1 MNRTKLEKAVLYA
14 IAIITVLCS
23 ALPFVWVLMTSVKS
37 PEQIFNTSQII
48 PTYITF
54 DNFKQ
59 VLFHSNFIRYFINS
73 AVISVQVTIIS
84 MLFAVMAA
92 YGFCR
97 YHIMG
102 CDRIKLGILF
112 TKMFPGVLLS
122 IPYYVIMKKMGL
134 IDTHLGLVIINC
146 SFVLPFAVW
155 NMCTFFL
162 QIPWEVEEAALVDG
176 CNRFQAFTKTIFP
189 LAKPG
194 ISATTLYCFLMSWD
208 EYMYANTFINT
219 TLKKT
224 VQVGIRD
231 YIGEFST
238 DWGPLMAAVILSL
251 IPVIIF
257 FVVVQE
263 NLVGGLSAGA
273 VKGSA
278 I

>member
-1 MNRTKLEKAVLYA
+1 MKRTKLEMAVLYA
-14 IAIITVLCS
+14 VAIITVLCS

-54 DNFKQ
+54 KNFSE
-59 VLFHSNFIRYFINS
+59 VLFHSNFVRYFINS
-73 AVISVQVTIIS
+73 AVISVQVTVIS

-251 IPVIIF
+251 IPVIVF
-257 FVVVQE
+257 FVFVQD

-273 VKGSA
+273 VKG
-278 I
+278 

>member
-1 MNRTKLEKAVLYA
+1 MKRTKLEMAVLYA

-54 DNFKQ
+54 KNFSE
-59 VLFHSNFIRYFINS
+59 VLFHSNFVRYFINS
-73 AVISVQVTIIS
+73 AVISVQVTVIS

-176 CNRFQAFTKTIFP
+176 CNRFQAFTRTIFP

-251 IPVIIF
+251 IPVIVFFIF
-257 FVVVQE
+257 VQD

-273 VKGSA
+273 VKG
-278 I
+278 

>member
-1 MNRTKLEKAVLYA
+1 MKRTKPELAILY
-14 IAIITVLCS
+14 ILSVIIV
-23 ALPFVWVLMTSVKS
+23 AYAFLPFLWVFMTALKS
-37 PEQIFNTSQII
+37 PEQIFNMNQII

-59 VLFHSNFIRYFINS
+59 VLFHSNFAKYFLNS
-73 AVISVQVTIIS
+73 AVISIVVTMVS

-97 YHIMG
+97 YHIAGAEKM
-102 CDRIKLGILF
+102 KMGILF

-134 IDTHLGLVIINC
+134 VDTHTGLIILNC

-155 NMCTFFL
+155 NMCTFFV
-162 QIPWEVEEAALVDG
+162 QIPWEIEEAALVDG
-176 CNRFQAFTKTIFP
+176 CNRFQAFVKTIFP
-189 LAKPG
+189 MAKPG

-208 EYMYANTFINT
+208 EFMYANTFIST
-219 TLKKT
+219 TMKKT

-231 YIGEFST
+231 YIGEYST
-238 DWGPLMAAVILSL
+238 EWGPLMAAVILSL
-251 IPVIIF
+251 IPVIVF
-257 FVVVQE
+257 FVFVQD

-273 VKGSA
+273 VKG
-278 I
+278 

>member
-48 PTYITF
+48 PTYIAF

-73 AVISVQVTIIS
+73 AVISVQVTVIS

-257 FVVVQE
+257 FVFVQD

-273 VKGSA
+273 VKG
-278 I
+278 

>member
-1 MNRTKLEKAVLYA
+1 MRRTKLELTILYILSVI
-14 IAIITVLCS
+14 IA
-23 ALPFVWVLMTSVKS
+23 AYAFLPFLWVFLTALKS
-37 PEQIFNTSQII
+37 PEQIYNMNQII

-59 VLFHSNFIRYFINS
+59 VLFQSNFARYFLNS
-73 AVISVQVTIIS
+73 AVISVVVTLIS

-102 CDRIKLGILF
+102 AEKMKMGILF

-122 IPYYVIMKKMGL
+122 IPYYVIMRKLNL
-134 IDTHLGLVIINC
+134 IDTHTGLIILNC

-155 NMCTFFL
+155 NMCTFFV
-162 QIPWEVEEAALVDG
+162 QIPWEIEEAALVDG
-176 CNRFQAFTKTIFP
+176 CNRFQAFVKTIFP

-208 EYMYANTFINT
+208 EFMYANTFIST
-219 TLKKT
+219 AMKKT

-231 YIGEFST
+231 YIGEYST

-251 IPVIIF
+251 VPVIIF
-257 FVVVQE
+257 FVFVQD

-273 VKGSA
+273 VKG
-278 I
+278 

>member
-1 MNRTKLEKAVLYA
+1 MRRTKLELTVLYILSVI
-14 IAIITVLCS
+14 IA
-23 ALPFVWVLMTSVKS
+23 AYAFLPFLWVFLTALKS
-37 PEQIFNTSQII
+37 PEQIYNINQII

-59 VLFHSNFIRYFINS
+59 VLFQSNFARYFFNS
-73 AVISVQVTIIS
+73 AVISLVVTLIS

-102 CDRIKLGILF
+102 AEKMKMGILF

-122 IPYYVIMKKMGL
+122 IPYYVIMRKLNL
-134 IDTHLGLVIINC
+134 IDTHTGLIILNC

-155 NMCTFFL
+155 NMCTFFV
-162 QIPWEVEEAALVDG
+162 QIPWEIEEAALVDG
-176 CNRFQAFTKTIFP
+176 CNRFQAFMKTIFP

-208 EYMYANTFINT
+208 EFMYANTFIST
-219 TLKKT
+219 AMKKT

-231 YIGEFST
+231 YIGEYST

-251 IPVIIF
+251 VPVIIF
-257 FVVVQE
+257 FVFVQD

-273 VKGSA
+273 VKG
-278 I
+278 

>member
-73 AVISVQVTIIS
+73 AVISVQVTVIS

-122 IPYYVIMKKMGL
+122 IPYYVIMKKMGR

-257 FVVVQE
+257 FVFVQD

-273 VKGSA
+273 VKG
-278 I
+278 

>member
-1 MNRTKLEKAVLYA
+1 MISIAVTL
-14 IAIITVLCS
+14 
-23 ALPFVWVLMTSVKS
+23 
-37 PEQIFNTSQII
+37 
-48 PTYITF
+48 
-54 DNFKQ
+54 
-59 VLFHSNFIRYFINS
+59 
-73 AVISVQVTIIS
+73 IS
-84 MLFAVMAA
+84 MVFAVMAA

-102 CDRIKLGILF
+102 SERIKMGILF

-155 NMCTFFL
+155 NMCTFFA
-162 QIPWEVEEAALVDG
+162 QMPWEIEEAALVDG
-176 CNRFQAFTKTIFP
+176 CNRFQAFTRVIFP

-208 EYMYANTFINT
+208 EFMYANTFINT
-219 TLKKT
+219 AVKKT

-231 YIGEFST
+231 YIGEYST
-238 DWGPLMAAVILSL
+238 EWGPLMAAVILSL
-251 IPVIIF
+251 IPVIVF
-257 FVVVQE
+257 FVFVQD

-273 VKGSA
+273 VKG
-278 I
+278 

>member
-1 MNRTKLEKAVLYA
+1 MKRTKLEMAVLYA

-54 DNFKQ
+54 KNFSE
-59 VLFHSNFIRYFINS
+59 VLFHSNFVRYFINS
-73 AVISVQVTIIS
+73 AVISVQVTVIS

-102 CDRIKLGILF
+102 CDLIKLGILF

-251 IPVIIF
+251 IPVIVF
-257 FVVVQE
+257 FVFVQD

-273 VKGSA
+273 VKG
-278 I
+278 

>member
-1 MNRTKLEKAVLYA
+1 MRRTKLELTVLYILSVI
-14 IAIITVLCS
+14 IA
-23 ALPFVWVLMTSVKS
+23 AYAFLPFLWVFLTALKS
-37 PEQIFNTSQII
+37 PEQIYNMNQII
-48 PTYITF
+48 PTYITL

-59 VLFHSNFIRYFINS
+59 VLFQSNFARYFFNS
-73 AVISVQVTIIS
+73 AVISLVVTLIS

-102 CDRIKLGILF
+102 AEKMKMGILF

-122 IPYYVIMKKMGL
+122 IPYYVIMRKLNL
-134 IDTHLGLVIINC
+134 IDTHTGLIILNC
-146 SFVLPFAVW
+146 SFVLPCAVW
-155 NMCTFFL
+155 TMCTFFV
-162 QIPWEVEEAALVDG
+162 QIPWEIEEAALVDG
-176 CNRFQAFTKTIFP
+176 CNRFQAFMKTIFP

-208 EYMYANTFINT
+208 EFMYANTFIST
-219 TLKKT
+219 AMKKT

-231 YIGEFST
+231 YIGEYST

-251 IPVIIF
+251 VPVIIF
-257 FVVVQE
+257 FVFVQD

-273 VKGSA
+273 VKG
-278 I
+278 

>member
-1 MNRTKLEKAVLYA
+1 MKRTKLEMAVLYA

-54 DNFKQ
+54 KNFSE
-59 VLFHSNFIRYFINS
+59 VLFHSNFVRYFINS
-73 AVISVQVTIIS
+73 AVISVQVTVIS

-176 CNRFQAFTKTIFP
+176 CNRFQAFTRTIFP

-251 IPVIIF
+251 IPVIVF
-257 FVVVQE
+257 FVFVQD

-273 VKGSA
+273 VKG
-278 I
+278 

>member
-257 FVVVQE
+257 FVFVLD

-273 VKGSA
+273 VKG
-278 I
+278 

>member
-1 MNRTKLEKAVLYA
+1 MRRTKLELTVLYILSVI
-14 IAIITVLCS
+14 IA
-23 ALPFVWVLMTSVKS
+23 AYAFLPFLWVFLTALKS
-37 PEQIFNTSQII
+37 PEQIYNMNQII

-59 VLFHSNFIRYFINS
+59 VLFQSNFARYFFNS
-73 AVISVQVTIIS
+73 AVISVVVTLIS

-102 CDRIKLGILF
+102 AEKMKMGILF

-122 IPYYVIMKKMGL
+122 IPYYGIMRKLNL
-134 IDTHLGLVIINC
+134 IDTHTGLIILNC

-155 NMCTFFL
+155 NMCTFFV
-162 QIPWEVEEAALVDG
+162 QIPWEIEEAALVDG
-176 CNRFQAFTKTIFP
+176 CNRFQAFMKTIFP

-208 EYMYANTFINT
+208 EFMYANTFIST
-219 TLKKT
+219 AVKKT

-231 YIGEFST
+231 YIGEYST

-251 IPVIIF
+251 VPVIIF
-257 FVVVQE
+257 FVFVQD

-273 VKGSA
+273 VKG
-278 I
+278 

>member
-1 MNRTKLEKAVLYA
+1 MKRTKLELAVLY
-14 IAIITVLCS
+14 ILSVIIV
-23 ALPFVWVLMTSVKS
+23 AYAFLPFLWVFMTALKS
-37 PEQIFNTSQII
+37 PEQIFNMNQII

-59 VLFHSNFIRYFINS
+59 VLFHSNFARYFLNS
-73 AVISVQVTIIS
+73 AVISIVVTIIS

-97 YHIMG
+97 YHIVGAEKVKM
-102 CDRIKLGILF
+102 GILF

-122 IPYYVIMKKMGL
+122 IPYYVIMRKLGL
-134 IDTHLGLVIINC
+134 IDTHTGLIILNC

-155 NMCTFFL
+155 NMCTFFV
-162 QIPWEVEEAALVDG
+162 QIPWEIEEAALVDG
-176 CNRFQAFTKTIFP
+176 CNRFQAFVKTIFP
-189 LAKPG
+189 MAKPG

-208 EYMYANTFINT
+208 EFMYANTFIST
-219 TLKKT
+219 AMKKT

-231 YIGEFST
+231 YIGEYST
-238 DWGPLMAAVILSL
+238 EWGPLMAAVILSL

-257 FVVVQE
+257 FVFVQD

-273 VKGSA
+273 VKG
-278 I
+278 

>member
-257 FVVVQE
+257 FVFVQD

>member
-1 MNRTKLEKAVLYA
+1 MKRTKLELAILYILSVI
-14 IAIITVLCS
+14 IA
-23 ALPFVWVLMTSVKS
+23 AYAFLPFLWVFLTALKS
-37 PEQIFNTSQII
+37 PEQIFNMNQII

-59 VLFHSNFIRYFINS
+59 VLFHSNFARYFLNS
-73 AVISVQVTIIS
+73 AVISIVVTIVS

-97 YHIMG
+97 YHIVGAEKM
-102 CDRIKLGILF
+102 KMGILF

-122 IPYYVIMKKMGL
+122 IPYYVIMRKLGL
-134 IDTHLGLVIINC
+134 IDTHTGLIILNC

-155 NMCTFFL
+155 NMCTFFV
-162 QIPWEVEEAALVDG
+162 QIPWEIEEAALVDG
-176 CNRFQAFTKTIFP
+176 CNRFQAFIKTIFP
-189 LAKPG
+189 MAKPG

-208 EYMYANTFINT
+208 EFMYANTFIST
-219 TLKKT
+219 AVKKT

-231 YIGEFST
+231 YIGEYST

-257 FVVVQE
+257 FVFVQD

-273 VKGSA
+273 VKG
-278 I
+278 

>member
-1 MNRTKLEKAVLYA
+1 MRRTKLELTVLYILSVI
-14 IAIITVLCS
+14 IA
-23 ALPFVWVLMTSVKS
+23 AYAFLPFLWVFLTALKS
-37 PEQIFNTSQII
+37 PEQIYNMNQII

-59 VLFHSNFIRYFINS
+59 VLFQSNFARYFFNS
-73 AVISVQVTIIS
+73 AVISLVVTLIS

-102 CDRIKLGILF
+102 AEKMKMGILF

-122 IPYYVIMKKMGL
+122 IPYYVIMRKLNL
-134 IDTHLGLVIINC
+134 IDTHTGLIILNC

-155 NMCTFFL
+155 NMCTFFV
-162 QIPWEVEEAALVDG
+162 QIPWEIEEAALVDG
-176 CNRFQAFTKTIFP
+176 CNRFQAFMKTIFP

-208 EYMYANTFINT
+208 EFMYANTFIST
-219 TLKKT
+219 AMKKT

-231 YIGEFST
+231 YIGEYST

-251 IPVIIF
+251 VPVIIF
-257 FVVVQE
+257 FVFVQD

-273 VKGSA
+273 VKG
-278 I
+278 

>member
-1 MNRTKLEKAVLYA
+1 MKRTKLEMAVLYA

-54 DNFKQ
+54 KNFSE
-59 VLFHSNFIRYFINS
+59 VLFHSNFVRYFINS
-73 AVISVQVTIIS
+73 AVISVQVTVIS

-251 IPVIIF
+251 IPVIVF
-257 FVVVQE
+257 FVFVQD

-273 VKGSA
+273 VKG
-278 I
+278 

>member
-1 MNRTKLEKAVLYA
+1 MELTVLYVLSA
-14 IAIITVLCS
+14 VIALCS
-23 ALPFVWVLMTSVKS
+23 FLPFLWVFMTALKS
-37 PEQIFNTSQII
+37 PEQIFDMNQII
-48 PTYITF
+48 PKYITF

-59 VLFHSNFIRYFINS
+59 VLFHSNFVRYFTNS
-73 AVISVQVTIIS
+73 AYISLIVTGIS
-84 MLFAVMAA
+84 MVMAVMAA

-97 YHIMG
+97 YNIMG
-102 CDRIKLGILF
+102 AEKMKLGILF

-134 IDTHLGLVIINC
+134 IDSHLGLIIINC

-162 QIPWEVEEAALVDG
+162 QIPWEIEESALIDG
-176 CNRFQAFTKTIFP
+176 CNRFQSFIKVIFP
-189 LAKPG
+189 MAKPG

-208 EYMYANTFINT
+208 EFMYANTFINT

-231 YIGEFST
+231 YIGEYST
-238 DWGPLMAAVILSL
+238 DWGPLMASVILSL
-251 IPVIIF
+251 IPVIVF
-257 FVVVQE
+257 FVFVQD

-273 VKGSA
+273 VKG
-278 I
+278 

>member
-1 MNRTKLEKAVLYA
+1 MKRTKLELAILYILSVI
-14 IAIITVLCS
+14 IA
-23 ALPFVWVLMTSVKS
+23 AYAFLPFLWVFLTSLKS
-37 PEQIFNTSQII
+37 PEQIYNINQII

-54 DNFKQ
+54 DNFRQ
-59 VLFHSNFIRYFINS
+59 VLFHSNFARYFLNS
-73 AVISVQVTIIS
+73 AVISVVVTLIS

-102 CDRIKLGILF
+102 AEKMKMGILF

-122 IPYYVIMKKMGL
+122 IPYYVIMRKLNL
-134 IDTHLGLVIINC
+134 IDTHTGLIILNC

-155 NMCTFFL
+155 NMCTFFV
-162 QIPWEVEEAALVDG
+162 QIPWEIEEAALVDG
-176 CNRFQAFTKTIFP
+176 CNRFQAFVKTIFP

-208 EYMYANTFINT
+208 EFMYANTFIST
-219 TLKKT
+219 AVKKT

-231 YIGEFST
+231 YIGEYST
-238 DWGPLMAAVILSL
+238 EWGPLMAAVILSL
-251 IPVIIF
+251 VPVIVF
-257 FVVVQE
+257 FVFVQD

-273 VKGSA
+273 VKG
-278 I
+278 

>member
-1 MNRTKLEKAVLYA
+1 MRRTKLELAILYILSVI
-14 IAIITVLCS
+14 IA
-23 ALPFVWVLMTSVKS
+23 AYAFLPFLWVFLTALKS
-37 PEQIFNTSQII
+37 PEQIYNMDQII

-54 DNFKQ
+54 ENFKQ
-59 VLFHSNFIRYFINS
+59 VLFHSNFARYFLNS
-73 AVISVQVTIIS
+73 AVISTVVTLVS

-102 CDRIKLGILF
+102 AEKMKMGILF

-122 IPYYVIMKKMGL
+122 IPYYVIMRKLNL
-134 IDTHLGLVIINC
+134 IDTHTGLIILNC

-155 NMCTFFL
+155 NMCTFFV
-162 QIPWEVEEAALVDG
+162 QIPWEIEEAALVDG
-176 CNRFQAFTKTIFP
+176 CNRFQAFMKTIFP

-208 EYMYANTFINT
+208 EFMYANTFIST
-219 TLKKT
+219 VMKKT

-231 YIGEFST
+231 YIGEYST

-251 IPVIIF
+251 VPVIIF
-257 FVVVQE
+257 FVFVQD

-273 VKGSA
+273 VKG
-278 I
+278 

>member
-162 QIPWEVEEAALVDG
+162 QSPWEVEEAALVDG

-257 FVVVQE
+257 FVFVQD

-273 VKGSA
+273 VKG
-278 I
+278 